1 MIIVLYNATQQGNNV
16 FIKEWDYNYGIRGEA
31 MNTFE
36 ELFKEY
42 IGEDLKLIKMK
53 QIIYDTY
60 VIENI
65 TINDLQAYSDRFKER
80 ATEIKRYKNDK
91 RITEASDD
99 ARWFFRH
106 NFNMDKIFLPVDIDM
121 LSF

>member
-53 QIIYDTY
+53 QIIYNTY
-60 VIENI
+60 VIENM
-65 TINDLQAYSDRFKER
+65 TINDLQAYSDKFKER
-80 ATEIKRYKNDK
+80 ATEIKKYKNDK
-91 RITEASDD
+91 RITKPRGDVS
-99 ARWFFRH
+99 WFFKYD
-106 NFNMDKIFLPVDIDM
+106 FDMDKILLPVDIDM
-121 LSF
+121 LSL

>member
-1 MIIVLYNATQQGNNV
+1 MVIILYNATQQGNNV

-53 QIIYDTY
+53 QIIYNTY
-60 VIENI
+60 VIENM
-65 TINDLQAYSDRFKER
+65 TINDLQAYSDKFKER
-80 ATEIKRYKNDK
+80 ATEIKKYKNDK
-91 RITEASDD
+91 RITKTRGDVS
-99 ARWFFRH
+99 WFFKYD
-106 NFNMDKIFLPVDIDM
+106 FDMDKILLPVDIDM
-121 LSF
+121 LSL

>member
-53 QIIYDTY
+53 QIIYNTY
-60 VIENI
+60 VIENM
-65 TINDLQAYSDRFKER
+65 TINDLQAYSDKFKER
-80 ATEIKRYKNDK
+80 ATEIKKYKNDK
-91 RITEASDD
+91 RITKTRGDVS
-99 ARWFFRH
+99 WFFKYD
-106 NFNMDKIFLPVDIDM
+106 FDMDKILLPVDINM
-121 LSF
+121 LSL

>member
-53 QIIYDTY
+53 QIIYNTY
-60 VIENI
+60 VIENM
-65 TINDLQAYSDRFKER
+65 TINDLQAYSDKFKER
-80 ATEIKRYKNDK
+80 ATEIKKYKNDK
-91 RITEASDD
+91 RITKTRGDVS
-99 ARWFFRH
+99 WFFKYD
-106 NFNMDKIFLPVDIDM
+106 FDMDKILLPVDIDM

>member
-16 FIKEWDYNYGIRGEA
+16 FIKEWDYNYGIQGEA

-53 QIIYDTY
+53 QIIYNTY
-60 VIENI
+60 VIENM
-65 TINDLQAYSDRFKER
+65 TINDLQAYSDKFKER
-80 ATEIKRYKNDK
+80 ATEIKKYKNDK
-91 RITEASDD
+91 RITKTRGDVS
-99 ARWFFRH
+99 WFFKYD
-106 NFNMDKIFLPVDIDM
+106 FDMDKILLPVDINM
-121 LSF
+121 LSL

>member
-53 QIIYDTY
+53 QIIYNTY
-60 VIENI
+60 VIENM
-65 TINDLQAYSDRFKER
+65 TINDLQAYSDKLKER
-80 ATEIKRYKNDK
+80 ATEIKKYKNDK
-91 RITEASDD
+91 RITKSRGDVN
-99 ARWFFRH
+99 WFFRYD
-106 NFNMDKIFLPVDIDM
+106 FDMDKILLPVDIDM
-121 LSF
+121 LSL

>member
-42 IGEDLKLIKMK
+42 IGEDLKLIKIK
-53 QIIYDTY
+53 QIIYNTY
-60 VIENI
+60 VIENM
-65 TINDLQAYSDRFKER
+65 TINDLQAYSDEFKER
-80 ATEIKRYKNDK
+80 ATEIKKYKNDK
-91 RITEASDD
+91 RITKTRGDVS
-99 ARWFFRH
+99 WFFKYD
-106 NFNMDKIFLPVDIDM
+106 FDMDKILLPVDINM
-121 LSF
+121 LSL

>member
-53 QIIYDTY
+53 QIIYNTY
-60 VIENI
+60 VIENM
-65 TINDLQAYSDRFKER
+65 TINDLQAYSDKFKKR
-80 ATEIKRYKNDK
+80 ATEIKKYKNDK
-91 RITEASDD
+91 RITKTRGDVS
-99 ARWFFRH
+99 WFFKYD
-106 NFNMDKIFLPVDIDM
+106 FDMDKILLPVDIDM
-121 LSF
+121 LSL